1 VPRPTPA
8 GRGVKMIAYTTRNL
22 RADLRDR
29 LRVQATLLRTTM
41 EDIVNRAL
49 SLGLEELEGRDAPR
63 DSP

>member
-1 VPRPTPA
+1 
-8 GRGVKMIAYTTRNL
+8 MIAYTTRNL